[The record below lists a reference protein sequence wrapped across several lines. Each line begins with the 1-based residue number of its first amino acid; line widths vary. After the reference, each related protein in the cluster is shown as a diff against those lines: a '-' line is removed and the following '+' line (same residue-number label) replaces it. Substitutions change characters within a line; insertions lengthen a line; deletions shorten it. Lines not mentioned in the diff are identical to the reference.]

1 MQNLMEINLSLKNS
15 GIKCLIFSILIFI
28 SYQNSYAQEN
38 NLTLLKSVKLNSTV
52 KKVSIDTYFNF
63 YTADANGNVSK
74 FDPDGNYL
82 LTFSPQKKSN
92 VTLLEAWRNVNI
104 FVFYRNFQQFL
115 FLNRFLTPSP
125 NTDLNEELVGFA
137 RIAAPSSDN
146 NLWLVDETDFSLKKY
161 NLTFHKLDIRNPLEL
176 ILNPQNYDLT
186 FLREYQNL
194 LFISDKNSG
203 ILIFDNMGNLKERIQ
218 VQGLDYFS
226 FIKNNLYYIKDHK
239 LVILDLYTK
248 NAREIDLPTE
258 KIYNFAL
265 LSEQKAFLFD
275 QESVDIFS
283 FSLP

>member
-1 MQNLMEINLSLKNS
+1 MQNLTEGNLSLKNS
-15 GIKCLIFSILIFI
+15 KVKFFI
-28 SYQNSYAQEN
+28 STILLYFFVQNTFAQESHLN
-38 NLTLLKSVKLNSTV
+38 FLKSVKINTAV

-74 FDPDGNYL
+74 FDSEGNYL

-125 NTDLNEELVGFA
+125 NTDLNQELVGFA

-194 LFISDKNSG
+194 LFINDKNSG
-203 ILIFDNMGNLKERIQ
+203 ILIFDNMGNLKERIS
-218 VQGLDYFS
+218 VKGLDYFS
-226 FIKNNLYYIKDHK
+226 FIKNNLYYIQDNK
-239 LVILDLYTK
+239 LIILDLYTK
-248 NAREIDLPTE
+248 KAMEIDLPSE
-258 KIYNFAL
+258 KAYNFVL
-265 LSEQKAFLFD
+265 LSEQRAFLFD

>member
-1 MQNLMEINLSLKNS
+1 MQNLTEVNLSLRNS
-15 GIKCLIFSILIFI
+15 GIKILISSILLLVSF
-28 SYQNSYAQEN
+28 QNSFSQEID
-38 NLTLLKSVKLNSTV
+38 LKLLKSVKINSPV

-74 FDPDGNYL
+74 FDSDGNFL

-146 NLWLVDETDFSLKKY
+146 NLWLVDESDFSLKKY

-194 LFISDKNSG
+194 LFINDKNSG
-203 ILIFDNMGNLKERIQ
+203 ILIFDNMGNLKERIS

-226 FIKNNLYYIKDHK
+226 FIKNNLYYIKDNK
-239 LVILDLYTK
+239 LILLDLYTK
-248 NAREIDLPTE
+248 KSKEIELPAPKT
-258 KIYNFAL
+258 YNFVL
-265 LSEQKAFLFD
+265 LSEQRAFFFD
-275 QESVDIFS
+275 QDSVDIFS